1 MSTYRTSITPKTR
14 FTLTQSLL
22 LLAGLFCIQCSFANT
37 QSLGITP
44 HKRAQS
50 FEWMSIAQ
58 WDKYHAEDVLIAQHD
73 SVDVLFIGD
82 SITHGW
88 DWPIWEKNFKPLN
101 AANFAIGGDNT
112 GNVLWRLQ
120 QGTIG
125 QLQPKLIVVL
135 IGVNNLG
142 ALQETPEQAAEGV
155 RRVITQLN
163 LAWPSSKILLNAVF
177 PYDEKSTSPNRERVA
192 KFNQLIKPLGDEKQ
206 IFFRDYSAVLLEKNG
221 DISPK
226 IMADFLHPTPEGYAR
241 WAKVMT
247 PDIHALLK

>member
-1 MSTYRTSITPKTR
+1 MSACRTS
-14 FTLTQSLL
+14 FTKIATSALGKILL
-22 LLAGLFCIQCSFANT
+22 LLTTTIGLSVSAAEPL
-37 QSLGITP
+37 SLGVTP
-44 HKRAQS
+44 HKRSQD

-58 WDKYHAEDVLIAQHD
+58 WDKYHAEDVLVAEHD
-73 SVDVLFIGD
+73 QVDVLFVGD

-88 DWPIWEKNFKPLN
+88 DWAIWEKNFKPLN

-120 QGTIG
+120 HGTVG

-155 RRVITQLN
+155 RRVIQQLN

-177 PYDEKSTSPNRERVA
+177 PYDEKSNSPNRERVA
-192 KFNQLIKPLGDEKQ
+192 KLNALIKPLGDEKTV
-206 IFFRDYSAVLLEKNG
+206 FFRDYSAVMIERNG

-226 IMADFLHPTPEGYAR
+226 IMADFLHPTPEGYSR
-241 WAKVMT
+241 WADVMT